1 MDCHG
6 APRPRARRQR
16 DVAVGDRSR
25 YRRCDRRRH
34 RRVRHRRR
42 RYPDAMARRDRAAA
56 EPILR
61 FQRERTRRSGYGA
74 LTMSAPVADLAE
86 LLRTMRPVLNPGVYV
101 FASLPHGT
109 DVAALQPLA
118 TFREAEGLSV
128 VVEQGVA
135 AAAGL
140 T

>member
-1 MDCHG
+1 
-6 APRPRARRQR
+6 
-16 DVAVGDRSR
+16 
-25 YRRCDRRRH
+25 
-34 RRVRHRRR
+34 
-42 RYPDAMARRDRAAA
+42 
-56 EPILR
+56 
-61 FQRERTRRSGYGA
+61 
-74 LTMSAPVADLAE
+74 MSAPVADLAE

-140 T
+140 TAMFRAAWLSLTVHSDLSAIGLTAAVAEALTRAGISCNVVAAAFHDHLFVPADAADRALAVLAALQARAAQGPSI